1 MTRASASGKFILFGE
16 HAVVYGQ
23 PAIAFPLR
31 QMRANA
37 QIRQLPDQPQG
48 RVHLI
53 APDIDFDMWLHEADR
68 RNPLRKI
75 TQLALE
81 ELHVR
86 SFPAIE
92 IRISAQI
99 PVASGLGSG
108 AAVSTAVLRALCR
121 HFDHPLELS
130 RQSELVYEVEKIH
143 HGTPSGIDNTVI
155 VYDQPIYFIRGRQ
168 PERLSIGAEFSF
180 ILADTGLPS
189 NTGEIVASVRQA
201 WKRDRTSFDAI
212 FQEIGQIT
220 QSARSAIANGDVS
233 ALGRLMDQNQEKL
246 EALSVSSKTIEKLLS
261 TARDRG
267 ACGAKLSGAGVGG
280 IIVVLIRPAAGE
292 AVAEALHAAGAVW
305 TRMTKV

>member
-31 QMRANA
+31 QLRANA
-37 QIRQLPDQPQG
+37 QIRQLPDQAHD

-53 APDIDFDMWLHEADR
+53 APDVNFDMWLHEADR
-68 RNPLRKI
+68 DDPLRKI
-75 TQLALE
+75 TQLTLE

-92 IRISAQI
+92 IRISAEI

-121 HFDHPLELS
+121 HFNHPLELS

-155 VYDQPIYFIRGRQ
+155 VYDQAVYFVRGRQ
-168 PERLSIGAEFSF
+168 PERISIGGEFSF

-189 NTGEIVASVRQA
+189 NTGEIVAKVRQT
-201 WKRDRTSFDAI
+201 WERDRASFDEI

-220 QSARSAIANGDVS
+220 RNARTAIAGGDVS
-233 ALGRLMDQNQEKL
+233 ALGNLMDQNQEKL
-246 EALSVSSKTIEKLLS
+246 EALGVSSKTIEKLLS
-261 TARDRG
+261 AARDCG

-280 IIVVLIRPAAGE
+280 IIVVLIQPAAAY
-292 AVAEALHAAGAVW
+292 AVTEALRAAGAVW
-305 TRMTKV
+305 IRMTRV